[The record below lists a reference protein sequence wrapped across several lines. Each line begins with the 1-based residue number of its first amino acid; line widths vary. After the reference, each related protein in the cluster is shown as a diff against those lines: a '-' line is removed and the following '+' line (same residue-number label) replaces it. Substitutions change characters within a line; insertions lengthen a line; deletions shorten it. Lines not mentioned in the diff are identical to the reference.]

1 MPLQQGSVRHQL
13 AAAAAKRIA
22 EGEPDYRRALVKA
35 AESLAPA
42 NASDWPS
49 LEEIDKAVAGH
60 QALFASPQHSI
71 DLKALRLAACDLMRE
86 LAGYGPRLYGP
97 VATGTAI
104 SHSAILLELAVSPRD
119 SKDFEIELLNR
130 GWPFEAGVGASSSKS
145 DATQHYQVAWK
156 RNDALIT
163 LAGER
168 FEAANRH
175 WNLRLNEHQLS
186 ALLDASGPDKN

>member
-1 MPLQQGSVRHQL
+1 MHLQPGNVRQQL

-22 EGEPDYRRALVKA
+22 EGEPDYRRALNKA
-35 AESLAPA
+35 SESLAPA
-42 NASDWPS
+42 NIRDWPT
-49 LEEIDKAVAGH
+49 LEEIDGAVAGH
-60 QALFASPQHSI
+60 QALFASPQHSK
-71 DLKALRLAACDLMRE
+71 DLRALRLAAHDLMRE
-86 LAGYGPRLYGP
+86 LADFGPRLYGP

-104 SHSAILLELAVSPRD
+104 SHSAIFLELAVSPRD

-130 GWPFEAGVGASSSKS
+130 GWPFEAGAGASSSKS

-156 RNDALIT
+156 RHEALIT

-175 WNLRLNEHQLS
+175 WNLRLNEPQLS
-186 ALLDASGPDKN
+186 TLLISSGPDHG